1 MKKVIIAIAA
11 YFSYL
16 GYQFVVNATEK
27 VANHTTEIEAILN
40 AVQ

>member
-16 GYQFVVNATEK
+16 GYQFVVSASTTLVER
-27 VANHTTEIEAILN
+27 TTEIDAILN
-40 AVQ
+40 AIQ

>member
-16 GYQFVVNATEK
+16 GYTFIVNASEK
-27 VANHTTEIEAILN
+27 VANHTTELEAVLN
-40 AVQ
+40 AIQ

>member
-1 MKKVIIAIAA
+1 MKKVIIAVAA

-16 GYQFVVNATEK
+16 GYQFIVNATEK
-27 VANHTTEIEAILN
+27 VINHTTEIETILN